1 MLLNNCDFCGK
12 KEKAGLNY
20 ISNIFL
26 DYCFRNDSINTGIF
40 VSELSAP
47 RSRES
52 SMVLFYENVRLRV
65 EMLKDTLN
73 INHELQFE
81 MMNYGTDI
89 VRLED
94 PTEEDFT
101 QFWFHFCNAK
111 QGIYVDWLSL
121 PSHLKRKGIGTFCVK
136 WLTDFASDLGFKY
149 IVLGSVVEARTFW
162 IKMGFRLLTLEELR
176 NFPGYQG
183 RYNR

>member
-1 MLLNNCDFCGK
+1 MLLKNCDFCGK

-81 MMNYGTDI
+81 MMNYVTSPATK
-89 VRLED
+89 VATTASEH
-94 PTEEDFT
+94 P
-101 QFWFHFCNAK
+101 
-111 QGIYVDWLSL
+111 
-121 PSHLKRKGIGTFCVK
+121 HLKNLANTPC
-136 WLTDFASDLGFKY
+136 
-149 IVLGSVVEARTFW
+149 
-162 IKMGFRLLTLEELR
+162 
-176 NFPGYQG
+176 
-183 RYNR
+183 